1 MLPLLEAIVLAS
13 IVGAAADSVPRL
25 DVDRFCADIAQRA
38 APLADKETC
47 RQKEEETREQ
57 LVRTWTG
64 FDPADR
70 AHCVRLMT
78 AGDAEATYTALL
90 TCLEVERDART
101 IREKNQ
107 DSTTERR

>member
-1 MLPLLEAIVLAS
+1 
-13 IVGAAADSVPRL
+13 
-25 DVDRFCADIAQRA
+25 
-38 APLADKETC
+38 
-47 RQKEEETREQ
+47 
-57 LVRTWTG
+57 VRTWTG

-78 AGDAEATYTALL
+78 AGGAEATYTALL

-107 DSTTERR
+107 DSTTKRR